1 MKYGEGPR
9 RVSCPWVPNVL
20 ATPLVAKHVWICTK
34 FNWLEGKT
42 ENLIWIWVTSLVPLW
57 FDYHVVVEISSRT
70 PVSPRQNY
78 QQCLE
83 ESKSILIKVN
93 CLRNSKLVLEFKYRR
108 PSGSRVTVQNNIL
121 NVLIICKDRMAYQ
134 NFNASAMCNFCTQ
147 FWVGLERTIDSAN
160 WKWSIV
166 WDLILYWTSEKN
178 ENSFSLAFHLNIWEK
193 KYVYVLGGKI
203 IYILWK
209 CFDALM

>member
-1 MKYGEGPR
+1 MYVGRGQRNKVMKYGEGPR

-42 ENLIWIWVTSLVPLW
+42 ENLIWIWVASLVPLW

-134 NFNASAMCNFCTQ
+134 NFNAS
-147 FWVGLERTIDSAN
+147 VP
-160 WKWSIV
+160 
-166 WDLILYWTSEKN
+166 
-178 ENSFSLAFHLNIWEK
+178 
-193 KYVYVLGGKI
+193 
-203 IYILWK
+203 
-209 CFDALM
+209 